1 MHPHRLVE
9 IKQTKINQKT
19 LVILWI
25 MSNIQNRLSKEVHVG
40 RERILQ
46 SAF

>member
-1 MHPHRLVE
+1 MHPHRMVE

-25 MSNIQNRLSKEVHVG
+25 MSNSQNRLSKEMHVG

>member
-1 MHPHRLVE
+1 MRMHRLVE
-9 IKQTKINQKT
+9 IKQTKINKKT

-25 MSNIQNRLSKEVHVG
+25 MSNIQDWLSKEMHVC
-40 RERILQ
+40 RKRILQ